1 MMLYKESFISEL
13 YAAVEF
19 LQSSFIMNGALTS
32 LLQSV
37 SGYCGSSTLKQDKFI
52 ALLEVPVSKQS
63 FWRNI

>member
-1 MMLYKESFISEL
+1 
-13 YAAVEF
+13 
-19 LQSSFIMNGALTS
+19 MNGALTS